1 MQPVQEAVTKPRA
14 KIQTQRV
21 SKQTENLDRKI
32 EVLAIK
38 YVCPSINHPN
48 HALNDRID
56 RYPIDQRIGYGTHI
70 IKKDVCYYEYLI
82 DRLII

>member
-1 MQPVQEAVTKPRA
+1 
-14 KIQTQRV
+14 V
-21 SKQTENLDRKI
+21 SKQTENLERKI
-32 EVLAIK
+32 EVIAIK
-38 YVCPSINHPN
+38 YVCPSINHPK

-82 DRLII
+82 DRLIICFYFFNSYLKA